1 MHLSLLEPPP
11 PLLTSPIHR
20 LGPGVKVS
28 CALALILTTV
38 SVPQRHAGWLCIV
51 AGTLAVIYLTS
62 RVPLKHLFKRLI
74 MLEPFAIGI
83 ALLSVFQP
91 GGWKIMLL
99 VLARCTLCFVVTI
112 LLSATTPVSE
122 LIRVMR
128 SVRMPSL
135 LITTMLLMH
144 RYLFVLLD
152 ESQRMRRARAS
163 RTFVKTRWLTWRTLS
178 TVIGQLFIRS
188 ADRADR
194 VYAAMCARGWR

>member
-1 MHLSLLEPPP
+1 MHVSLLEPPP

-20 LGPGVKVS
+20 LIPGVKVAG
-28 CALALILTTV
+28 ALALILTTV
-38 SVPQRHAGWLCIV
+38 SMPQRHAGWLAIV
-51 AGTLAVIYLTS
+51 ATLLAVIVLIS
-62 RVPLKHLFKRLI
+62 RVPLKHLFTRVL

-83 ALLSVFQP
+83 ALLSIFQP

-99 VLARCTLCFVVTI
+99 VLARCTLCFVITI
-112 LLSATTPVSE
+112 LLAATTPVSE
-122 LIRVMR
+122 LVRVLR
-128 SVRMPSL
+128 FVRTPSL